1 MLSYS
6 NQLKMED
13 IILNKLKEVIHKKGN
28 STNKK
33 HSKKFVVLL
42 VTVVLIIAGV
52 FGVSTILANK
62 KKNLQ
67 KTKIETELIEKRSL
81 TNSISATGTIQANDS
96 QEEETSLTNYEITSV
111 NVEVGD
117 RVKTGDILC
126 TLDVSDIEE
135 SLGTVQK
142 SIEVGE
148 KQNDVSTQSA
158 ERSLNYAQET
168 MDAQASQADSNV
180 STAENKLSEAQSNQS
195 DIESELESAKDK
207 VSSTKKTYNSTKKT
221 YAALEADYN
230 VKNTAYE
237 TTLKSSEAAQAVVDN
252 LNSQIAATSDST
264 VLTDLT
270 NQLTT
275 AKEDLAVKLQATSDS
290 KSQLSGIEASY
301 MEAKTAYESAKTAY
315 ETAKTNLSTLETQLD
330 AAETAVE
337 TAQTAYDGAIT
348 ERDNTNRANENTV
361 NSQKENLSSTAL
373 TNETNL
379 DSKKTELKNYEDQLE
394 KGNVTAKIDGVVT
407 AVNISAGN
415 TYTGET
421 MFIIE
426 DDSAYQVEATVDE
439 YDIGDIY
446 TGMPVIIK
454 TNATDDEELKG
465 TITYISPTPESQ
477 TTTTSSDVNYIVK
490 VSIDSTND
498 KIRLGM
504 TAKLSIIV
512 DSKDDVYAVPYDVI
526 TETADGQGTIQVL
539 KESSGE
545 PETITVTLGM
555 ETDYYVEI
563 SSDQITEGM
572 FVVVPSTGTDTSE
585 LTNMGPMGGF

>member
-1 MLSYS
+1 
-6 NQLKMED
+6 
-13 IILNKLKEVIHKKGN
+13 
-28 STNKK
+28 
-33 HSKKFVVLL
+33 
-42 VTVVLIIAGV
+42 
-52 FGVSTILANK
+52 
-62 KKNLQ
+62 
-67 KTKIETELIEKRSL
+67 
-81 TNSISATGTIQANDS
+81 
-96 QEEETSLTNYEITSV
+96 
-111 NVEVGD
+111 
-117 RVKTGDILC
+117 
-126 TLDVSDIEE
+126 
-135 SLGTVQK
+135 
-142 SIEVGE
+142 
-148 KQNDVSTQSA
+148 
-158 ERSLNYAQET
+158 
-168 MDAQASQADSNV
+168 
-180 STAENKLSEAQSNQS
+180 
-195 DIESELESAKDK
+195 
-207 VSSTKKTYNSTKKT
+207 
-221 YAALEADYN
+221 
-230 VKNTAYE
+230 
-237 TTLKSSEAAQAVVDN
+237 
-252 LNSQIAATSDST
+252 
-264 VLTDLT
+264 
-270 NQLTT
+270 
-275 AKEDLAVKLQATSDS
+275 
-290 KSQLSGIEASY
+290 
-301 MEAKTAYESAKTAY
+301 
-315 ETAKTNLSTLETQLD
+315 
-330 AAETAVE
+330 
-337 TAQTAYDGAIT
+337 
-348 ERDNTNRANENTV
+348 
-361 NSQKENLSSTAL
+361 
-373 TNETNL
+373 
-379 DSKKTELKNYEDQLE
+379 ELKNYEDQLE

-407 AVNISAGN
+407 TVNISAGN